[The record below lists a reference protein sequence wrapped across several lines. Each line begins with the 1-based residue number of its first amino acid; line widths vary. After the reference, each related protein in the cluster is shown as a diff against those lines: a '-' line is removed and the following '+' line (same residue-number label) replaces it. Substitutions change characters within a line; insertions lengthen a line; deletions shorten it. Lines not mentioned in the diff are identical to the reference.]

1 MRGSHTR
8 DVALALLQCVQA
20 AVRQEVLVCVQVVRR
35 LYASGGW
42 GAFYKGL
49 LPEYLKVIPSV
60 SIAFCFYEM
69 LKTLLDI

>member
-1 MRGSHTR
+1 MIGHLSHFMPHSELCGAT
-8 DVALALLQCVQA
+8 
-20 AVRQEVLVCVQVVRR
+20 QVVRR
-35 LYASGGW
+35 LHANGGW
-42 GAFYKGL
+42 RAFYKGL